1 MEQYDILAAMIITYH
16 GLQFFRIQFGD
27 IIIATNPPGKDST
40 FKGPRFG
47 ADIVLNSI
55 NQKDFDGADTL
66 THGNRSPFVVSG
78 PGEYEVK
85 DVVIRGFPSVSNYGG
100 EERINTIYALSLEGM
115 QIAFLGAQSKAEIPS
130 DAQEAFDSI
139 DILFVPIGGDGVLSA
154 KDAYKLALSI
164 EPKIV
169 VPMHYGG
176 VGEKTALQTFLK
188 EAGESSIDPVDKLT
202 LKKKD
207 LEGKDTDI
215 VVLKAV

>member
-1 MEQYDILAAMIITYH
+1 MIITNH

-27 IIIATNPPGKDST
+27 IIIATNPPDKNSA

-47 ADIVLNSI
+47 ADIVLTSM
-55 NQKDFDGADTL
+55 NQRDFDGAESL
-66 THGNRSPFVVSG
+66 SLGNRSPFTVRG

-85 DVVIRGFPSVSNYGG
+85 DVVIRGFPSMSQYEG

-115 QIAFLGAQSKAEIPS
+115 QIAFLGALGKPEIPS
-130 DAQEAFDSI
+130 DAKEAFDAI
-139 DILFVPIGGDGVLSA
+139 DILFIPIGGDGVLGA
-154 KDAYKLALSI
+154 KEAYKLALSI

-176 VGEKTALQTFLK
+176 AGEKGALQTFLK
-188 EAGESSIDPVDKLT
+188 EAGESDVETLDKLT

-207 LEGKDTDI
+207 LEGKDVDI